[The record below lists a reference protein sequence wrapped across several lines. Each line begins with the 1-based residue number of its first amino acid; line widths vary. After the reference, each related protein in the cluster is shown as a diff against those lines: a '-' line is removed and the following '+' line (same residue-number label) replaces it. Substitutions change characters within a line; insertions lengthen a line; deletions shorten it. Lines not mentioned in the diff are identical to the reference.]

1 MVLYFGKHSCK
12 QFIRGKPIQFG
23 YKCWML
29 ASATGMPIQ
38 CKTEESNERG
48 KQGKT
53 KESNDDPLGTR
64 VVNSALEVCKEPKK
78 RVFFDTFFTSYKLVN
93 ELNTVGFSATGT
105 MRENRS
111 MKFPVMNVAEVKEKE
126 CGFYDYRS
134 SGNISL
140 VRWNDNSVVTLCS
153 SAIGVHPIRNVK
165 RRVRG
170 KGHKSISP
178 NQQWLASTILEWKA
192 LTCGSCFVTVP
203 AKISRKKV
211 VLGFASKC
219 NQSWHVFCW
228 RVYQLSNKNITQKDY
243 IQTSAFTYH
252 AHNFLCQM
260 FQYTLRFF
268 QNSSNLKT
276 FTHYNLANT

>member
-1 MVLYFGKHSCK
+1 MVPYFGKHSCK

-78 RVFFDTFFTSYKLVN
+78 HVFFDTFFTSYKLVN

-153 SAIGVHPIRNVK
+153 SVISVHRMRNVK
-165 RRVRG
+165 CWVRG
-170 KGHKSISP
+170 KGQVNLFQPAMVGLYNSGMGSIDMLIMFFP
-178 NQQWLASTILEWKA
+178 QIL
-192 LTCGSCFVTVP
+192 
-203 AKISRKKV
+203 RKKV
-211 VLGFASKC
+211 VLAFVSKY
-219 NQSWHVFCW
+219 NQSWHGFLLAC
-228 RVYQLSNKNITQKDY
+228 LPTQQK
-243 IQTSAFTYH
+243 ILHGRIIFG
-252 AHNFLCQM
+252 
-260 FQYTLRFF
+260 R
-268 QNSSNLKT
+268 
-276 FTHYNLANT
+276 

>member
-1 MVLYFGKHSCK
+1 MLDVS
-12 QFIRGKPIQFG
+12 
-23 YKCWML
+23 KCYRY
-29 ASATGMPIQ
+29 AIQ

-78 RVFFDTFFTSYKLVN
+78 HVFFDTFFTSYKLVN

-140 VRWNDNSVVTLCS
+140 VRWNDNSVVTLCG

-192 LTCGSCFVTVP
+192 LT
-203 AKISRKKV
+203 
-211 VLGFASKC
+211 
-219 NQSWHVFCW
+219 
-228 RVYQLSNKNITQKDY
+228 
-243 IQTSAFTYH
+243 
-252 AHNFLCQM
+252 
-260 FQYTLRFF
+260 
-268 QNSSNLKT
+268 
-276 FTHYNLANT
+276 